1 MAPAFNVGQIYNRR
15 KAIHVPFGGQRQS
28 GIVTPAKYPLVFIFT
43 GRGKRHGYHDEISP
57 DGTVRYFGEG
67 QKGDMTLTK
76 GNKAIANHAADG
88 KDLQLFEMLGKG
100 QVQFCGT
107 FNCTGY
113 EYKEGQ
119 DQSGNSRQ
127 ALVFYLVPVA
137 GGPGELASDAPAPK
151 IGAQELRKQAMAAAG
166 PAQVGT
172 FEKTTQTY
180 RKRGQIIRQY
190 VLARAAGVCESC
202 QQAAPFATKA
212 GALYLE
218 PHHIR
223 RLSDDGPDDP
233 HFMAGI
239 CPNCH
244 REIHYGVNG
253 QTRNAALQA
262 VVTAKENVLD
272 DQN

>member
-1 MAPAFNVGQIYNRR
+1 MI
-15 KAIHVPFGGQRQS
+15 
-28 GIVTPAKYPLVFIFT
+28 
-43 GRGKRHGYHDEISP
+43 
-57 DGTVRYFGEG
+57 
-67 QKGDMTLTK
+67 LTK

-88 KDLQLFEMLGKG
+88 KDLLLFEILGKG

-113 EYKEGQ
+113 EYKEAQ

-127 ALVFYLVPVA
+127 ALIFYLVPVA
-137 GGPGELASDAPAPK
+137 GRPEELASDTPAPK
-151 IGAQELRKQAMAAAG
+151 VGAQDLRKQAMAAAG

-180 RKRGQIIRQY
+180 RKRSQIIRQY

-223 RLSDDGPDDP
+223 RLTDDGPDDP
-233 HFMAGI
+233 RFMAGI
-239 CPNCH
+239 CQP
-244 REIHYGVNG
+244 
-253 QTRNAALQA
+253 
-262 VVTAKENVLD
+262 
-272 DQN
+272 